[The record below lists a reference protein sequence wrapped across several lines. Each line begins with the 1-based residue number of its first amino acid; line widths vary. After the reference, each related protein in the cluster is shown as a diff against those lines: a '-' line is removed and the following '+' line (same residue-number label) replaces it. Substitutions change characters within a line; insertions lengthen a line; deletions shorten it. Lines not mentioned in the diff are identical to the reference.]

1 MAHLTYECCTEKGK
15 ALMQM
20 LKIGNFSH
28 SVASF
33 LSCLEI
39 CGRLLYIVCF
49 HLYLCHTINT
59 YHVCIVI
66 WVGYFN
72 LLFPLISCKNRYTYL
87 TDLSTCKFKLQA
99 VFLFVTDMWSFTK
112 LMTENHF
119 HLELY
124 ISSVPMP
131 LELMLTNLISF
142 SVAAWVTGD
151 NLASHFTMPINT
163 LTPLWPLTPG
173 KNISINQRLRHLE
186 SNHPDGVAS

>member
-1 MAHLTYECCTEKGK
+1 MTPNARFNLKCTLRMAHLTYECCTEKGK

-131 LELMLTNLISF
+131 LLSWRLQIWYHS
-142 SVAAWVTGD
+142 
-151 NLASHFTMPINT
+151 
-163 LTPLWPLTPG
+163 LWQPG
-173 KNISINQRLRHLE
+173 WLVII
-186 SNHPDGVAS
+186 